1 MLATLDRTD
10 ELLLLCS
17 LDVPTLKNLRLALQT
32 LDLLSFPKSRV
43 RIVLNRSNSKVG
55 MKPNEVEGAL
65 GMKVRFEVPSD
76 RAVPLAV
83 NRGNPVVLAE
93 ESADVSRAVK
103 SMAKE
108 MFRAPKEA
116 EGKKRRIIPAFS
128 RA

>member
-1 MLATLDRTD
+1 
-10 ELLLLCS
+10 
-17 LDVPTLKNLRLALQT
+17 
-32 LDLLSFPKSRV
+32 
-43 RIVLNRSNSKVG
+43 
-55 MKPNEVEGAL
+55 
-65 GMKVRFEVPSD
+65 MKVRFEVPSD

-108 MFRAPKEA
+108 MFRAPKEEL
-116 EGKKRRIIPAFS
+116 EGRKRRIIPAFS

>member
-1 MLATLDRTD
+1 
-10 ELLLLCS
+10 
-17 LDVPTLKNLRLALQT
+17 
-32 LDLLSFPKSRV
+32 
-43 RIVLNRSNSKVG
+43 

-93 ESADVSRAVK
+93 ESADVSRAIK

-108 MFRAPKEA
+108 MFRPTKEEA
-116 EGKKRRIIPAFS
+116 AAKKRRIVPAFS

>member
-1 MLATLDRTD
+1 
-10 ELLLLCS
+10 
-17 LDVPTLKNLRLALQT
+17 
-32 LDLLSFPKSRV
+32 
-43 RIVLNRSNSKVG
+43 

-108 MFRAPKEA
+108 MFRAPKEEL
-116 EGKKRRIIPAFS
+116 EGRKRRIIPAFS